1 MDNKNEG
8 DEQKKKKKHK
18 QKKNTKKV
26 EFYTHYKIHEGKRNP
41 GKEDLDY
48 IVSVYTKQLRKVLIP
63 VAVTML
69 LVVLVIRTAYKDQE
83 DEGAFNDIMIYD
95 ESEDDSAAFRF
106 GGALLNAVIVIAV
119 ILVVTVIMVCLYMN
133 GFDWILVGWV
143 VLSVFVILTFYGLL
157 TGLQIIQYTNK
168 SLDWISTLII
178 ALNFGIAGTISIV
191 WKSAKIVNQIFLI
204 IISVLFAA
212 ILSTLP
218 EYTTWIL
225 LVLLAIYD
233 LIVVLSPKG
242 PLKML
247 VETAEKKG
255 KPIPGL
261 IYSSMVWFMSTLDK
275 NKKKKKN
282 NKKKKKREEEKEM
295 KKQKKKRKKSSS
307 SSVSNG
313 SESDDILLNNQ
324 KINLN
329 SSESESE
336 SEINPIHDS
345 DEIDKEE
352 TEENEKKTTNI
363 KLRKKGNGNN
373 NVKKKKKTQRN
384 NTKKEKESS
393 ALLDHSPKLGL
404 GDFIFYSLLISKAA
418 YQDYTTVFT
427 CFVAILMGLS
437 LTLFFLALLQKALPA
452 LPLSIL
458 FGIIFFFITSNVL
471 VPMISLVFQSHVFL

>member
-1 MDNKNEG
+1 MYLSILFVNYF
-8 DEQKKKKKHK
+8 EQIDIFSCK
-18 QKKNTKKV
+18 QLITECYKAIKDV
-26 EFYTHYKIHEGKRNP
+26 EFNTRYEIQEGKREP

-48 IVSVYTKQLRKVLIP
+48 IVAVYTKQLRKVLIP

-69 LVVLVIRTAYKDQE
+69 LVVLVIRTAYKDKPE
-83 DEGAFNDIMIYD
+83 EGAFNDIMVYNESD
-95 ESEDDSAAFRF
+95 EDSAGFRF

-119 ILVVTVIMVCLYMN
+119 ILVVTLIMVCLYMK

-143 VLSVFVILTFYGLL
+143 IFSVFIILTFYGLL
-157 TGLQIIQYTNK
+157 TWLEIFQYLNK
-168 SLDWISTLII
+168 SLDWISALIVI
-178 ALNFGIAGTISIV
+178 LNFGVAGTITIT
-191 WKSAKIVNQIFLI
+191 WKGAKIINQIYLI

-218 EYTTWIL
+218 EYTTWVL

-233 LIVVLSPKG
+233 LVVVLSPKG

-261 IYSSMVWFMSTLDK
+261 IYSSMVWFMSTLEKSKAKKKRK
-275 NKKKKKN
+275 NKKKN
-282 NKKKKKREEEKEM
+282 EKKKT
-295 KKQKKKRKKSSS
+295 SSS
-307 SSVSNG
+307 SESNTT
-313 SESDDILLNNQ
+313 ESDDLLQNNKLLNS
-324 KINLN
+324 N
-329 SSESESE
+329 SSESEE
-336 SEINPIHDS
+336 NLINED
-345 DEIDKEE
+345 DEIVKEE
-352 TEENEKKTTNI
+352 SEENEKSKTKI
-363 KLRKKGNGNN
+363 KIS
-373 NVKKKKKTQRN
+373 KKKKKT
-384 NTKKEKESS
+384 TKKKKDDNSS

-452 LPLSIL
+452 LPLSIF

-471 VPMISLVFQSHVFL
+471 VPMNSLVFQDHVFL

>member
-1 MDNKNEG
+1 MSSQNEI
-8 DEQKKKKKHK
+8 EEKKKKKKKRNNKKQNHK
-18 QKKNTKKV
+18 QKNKTKDV
-26 EFYTHYKIHEGKRNP
+26 EFNTRYEIQEGKRDP

-48 IVSVYTKQLRKVLIP
+48 IVAVYTKQLRKVLIP

-69 LVVLVIRTAYKDQE
+69 LVVLVIRTAYKDKPE
-83 DEGAFNDIMIYD
+83 EGAFNDIMVYNESD
-95 ESEDDSAAFRF
+95 EDSAGFRF

-119 ILVVTVIMVCLYMN
+119 ILVVTLIMVCLYMK

-143 VLSVFVILTFYGLL
+143 IFSVFIILTFYGLL
-157 TGLQIIQYTNK
+157 TWLEIFQYLNK
-168 SLDWISTLII
+168 SLDWISALIVI
-178 ALNFGIAGTISIV
+178 INFGVAGTITIT
-191 WKSAKIVNQIFLI
+191 WKGAKIVNQIYLI

-233 LIVVLSPKG
+233 LVVVLSPKG

-261 IYSSMVWFMSTLDK
+261 IYSSMVWFMSKLEK
-275 NKKKKKN
+275 NKT
-282 NKKKKKREEEKEM
+282 
-295 KKQKKKRKKSSS
+295 KKKRKNEKKNEKKKTSSS
-307 SSVSNG
+307 SESNT
-313 SESDDILLNNQ
+313 SESDHFLQNNKILNS
-324 KINLN
+324 N
-329 SSESESE
+329 SSESEE
-336 SEINPIHDS
+336 NLIKDNH
-345 DEIDKEE
+345 EIDKEE
-352 TEENEKKTTNI
+352 SEENEKTPTKIKISKKKT
-363 KLRKKGNGNN
+363 
-373 NVKKKKKTQRN
+373 KKKKKKDDN
-384 NTKKEKESS
+384 SS

-452 LPLSIL
+452 LPLSIF

-471 VPMISLVFQSHVFL
+471 VPMNSLLFQDHVFL